1 MDDLIITER
10 QNIIDIADAI
20 RNKTGLENEMTLADM
35 VTEINSIE
43 TGSSSSASMFVSNAS
58 GILPTIYKGAANSTL
73 ALEFESSAT
82 GALQE
87 G

>member
-20 RNKTGLENEMTLADM
+20 RNKTGLEDEMTLADM
-35 VTEINSIE
+35 VTEINSIKA
-43 TGSSSSASMFVSNAS
+43 GSSSSASLFASNAS
-58 GILPTIYKGAANSTL
+58 GTLPTVYRGTASSAFT
-73 ALEFESSAT
+73 LEFESSAT